1 MATYVGRS
9 HVNIYIFVRMRLF
22 GLYLYWVPWR
32 GQIISETW
40 IRTAGEVIYISF
52 GYVFGLYFITLTY
65 MTATQ
70 YHRCHQ
76 NDIFC
81 LFYYILIHIYQI
93 CTLWTEIQGYPSHT
107 ICVTCMGYILLLLI
121 CVYLPLTSK
130 TGWCWNLLESSPAR
144 IPLIELSHKWT
155 WILFIILNSKA
166 EIWICSHPTIYA
178 NSQSNFYD
186 VLTLYHTI
194 LCTELC
200 GLWIPSN
207 PQTTYSEHIL
217 HIIPSYSSSSIDV
230 GTVVNFVI
238 FFTSVVLGKI

>member
-1 MATYVGRS
+1 MKRPDYQWNVDTYGGRS
-9 HVNIYIFVRMRLF
+9 HIYLLRLCIW
-22 GLYLYWVPWR
+22 L
-32 GQIISETW
+32 I
-40 IRTAGEVIYISF
+40 
-52 GYVFGLYFITLTY
+52 
-65 MTATQ
+65 
-70 YHRCHQ
+70 
-76 NDIFC
+76 
-81 LFYYILIHIYQI
+81 FYYINIHDRHSISQVSSKWHILFILLHFNTYI
-93 CTLWTEIQGYPSHT
+93 SNMYIMNRNSRLPSHT

-217 HIIPSYSSSSIDV
+217 HIIPSCSSSSIDV